1 MLVEIHNEGP
11 VTIFLDSEELERPRR
26 G

>member
-1 MLVEIHNEGP
+1 VEIHNEGP